1 MNCIN
6 LICQKLIFWTQWSC
20 SLYPTKVGENCTKY
34 LTIKGR
40 VRSYEKWYKGFK
52 SMNFLKLFTYF
63 IFVPLCLL
71 FSKNSFSEMLEV
83 KIWTKTYHH
92 TFLPLNKS
100 FTTSLETK
108 DGLLCFINYNYKVSF
123 SLNCQRKNKNVVY
136 YEEHSPRINATI
148 KTDRVLIKLGKNA
161 SAKS

>member
-1 MNCIN
+1 MSKI
-6 LICQKLIFWTQWSC
+6 
-20 SLYPTKVGENCTKY
+20 
-34 LTIKGR
+34 
-40 VRSYEKWYKGFK
+40 
-52 SMNFLKLFTYF
+52 KLFTYS
-63 IFVPLCLL
+63 ILYSLALL
-71 FSKNSFSEMLEV
+71 FSQNSFSEMLEV

-92 TFLPLNKS
+92 TFLPLNMS

-108 DGLLCFINYNYKVSF
+108 DGLLCFIDYNYKVSF

>member
-1 MNCIN
+1 
-6 LICQKLIFWTQWSC
+6 
-20 SLYPTKVGENCTKY
+20 
-34 LTIKGR
+34 
-40 VRSYEKWYKGFK
+40 
-52 SMNFLKLFTYF
+52 
-63 IFVPLCLL
+63 
-71 FSKNSFSEMLEV
+71 MLEV

-148 KTDRVLIKLGKNA
+148 KTDRVLDSHYLCQMNHHQHELQNNKLSQRFHQTFQNHHLYYMLPHNDQLQCHYQHLQE
-161 SAKS
+161 

>member
-1 MNCIN
+1 
-6 LICQKLIFWTQWSC
+6 
-20 SLYPTKVGENCTKY
+20 
-34 LTIKGR
+34 
-40 VRSYEKWYKGFK
+40 
-52 SMNFLKLFTYF
+52 MNFLKSFTYL
-63 IFVPLCLL
+63 VLLPLFLL

-108 DGLLCFINYNYKVSF
+108 DGLLCFIDYNYKVSF
-123 SLNCQRKNKNVVY
+123 SLNCQKKNKNVVY